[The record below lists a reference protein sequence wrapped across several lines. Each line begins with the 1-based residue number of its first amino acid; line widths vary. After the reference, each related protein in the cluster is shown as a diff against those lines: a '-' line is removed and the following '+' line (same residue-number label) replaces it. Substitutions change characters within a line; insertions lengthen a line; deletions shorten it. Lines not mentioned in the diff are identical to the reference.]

1 MSANPN
7 GLVVKIQQARSMIE
21 LAIRAGLVPMLH
33 GSPAIGKSSI
43 IKAIAKAYNLK
54 LIDLR
59 LSQCDPTDLLGFPRI
74 DPITGRAGYVP
85 MDTFPLRG
93 DELPLHED
101 GSGKRYDGWLL
112 FLDEMGSASKAVQ
125 AASYKVVLDRMVGNY
140 HLHDSVAICAA
151 GNLDTDNA
159 ITEEMSTALQSRLV
173 HLHLVLD
180 VKQWLDWAFAEG
192 NIDHR
197 ITSYIQYKPDALFT
211 FKPDHTDRTYAAP
224 RTWEFMDRLIKTD
237 GNVIKK
243 ELMPLYAGTISQGV
257 ASEFVIFTDV
267 YASLL
272 TVPQI
277 VARPDTI
284 SVPDEPSILYALTG
298 TISSHMNEKNADAL
312 LVFLKRMPVEFQIVG
327 LKEVVRRNKP
337 ALQYPAVQKWVATSA
352 IELF

>member
-1 MSANPN
+1 MSAAP
-7 GLVVKIQQARSMIE
+7 GTLVVKIKEARSLIE
-21 LAIRAGLVPMLH
+21 LAIRAGLVPLLH

-74 DPITGRAGYVP
+74 DPVTGRAGYAA

-93 DELPLHED
+93 DALPKHEWDD
-101 GSGKRYDGWLL
+101 GYYDGWLL

-125 AASYKVVLDRMVGNY
+125 AASYKLVLDRQVGIH
-140 HLHDSVAICAA
+140 HLHDSVAICGAT
-151 GNLDTDNA
+151 NLDTDNA
-159 ITEEMSTALQSRLV
+159 ITEEMSTALQSRLI
-173 HLHLVLD
+173 HLELVLD
-180 VKQWLDWAFAEG
+180 VAQWLDWAFE
-192 NIDHR
+192 NKIDHR

-224 RTWEFMDRLIKTD
+224 RTWEFMHRIIDTD
-237 GNVIKK
+237 GGLIERPK
-243 ELMPLYAGTISQGV
+243 LALYAGTISKGV
-257 ASEFVIFTDV
+257 ANEFVTFTEV
-267 YASLL
+267 YASLH

-277 VARPDTI
+277 VARPDTL

-298 TISSHMNEKNADAL
+298 TISSNLDEKNADNL
-312 LVFLKRMPVEFQIVG
+312 LIYLKRMPVEFQVVA
-327 LKEVVRRNKP
+327 LKETVRRNKP
-337 ALQYPAVQKWVATSA
+337 ALQFPAVQKWVATSA